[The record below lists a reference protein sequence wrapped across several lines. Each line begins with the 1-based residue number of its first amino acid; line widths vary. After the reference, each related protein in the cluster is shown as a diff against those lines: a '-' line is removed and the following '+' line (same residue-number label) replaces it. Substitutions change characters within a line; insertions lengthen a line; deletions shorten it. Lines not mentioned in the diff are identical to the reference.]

1 MKKFLLTITI
11 LFVVCAGG
19 LYALM
24 SIDFNRMNADYYYV
38 QINEQPKEEK
48 MKLSNGEVDTRYA
61 YTLDAY
67 DEDGRK
73 EVYEFSADKALREN
87 AYLKLYVKEKGVSS
101 YDEVK
106 LKDIPE
112 KAQLKLK

>member
-1 MKKFLLTITI
+1 
-11 LFVVCAGG
+11 
-19 LYALM
+19 
-24 SIDFNRMNADYYYV
+24 
-38 QINEQPKEEK
+38 
-48 MKLSNGEVDTRYA
+48 
-61 YTLDAY
+61 
-67 DEDGRK
+67 

-112 KAQLKLK
+112 KVQLKLK